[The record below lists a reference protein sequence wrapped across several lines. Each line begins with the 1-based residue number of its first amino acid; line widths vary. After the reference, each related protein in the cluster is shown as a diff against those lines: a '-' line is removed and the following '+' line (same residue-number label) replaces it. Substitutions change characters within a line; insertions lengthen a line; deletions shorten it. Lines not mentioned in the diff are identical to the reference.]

1 MPRTRNRKYESGAE
15 FALNSGG
22 RFEAYPFLSAVFGM
36 NVFTILELNKEKT
49 ALDTEVQELQAEVEN
64 KAIVIIALQ
73 SQLEVITSLLFIK
86 DFYICI

>member
-1 MPRTRNRKYESGAE
+1 
-15 FALNSGG
+15 
-22 RFEAYPFLSAVFGM
+22 M

-73 SQLEVITSLLFIK
+73 SQLEVITSVLFIE